1 MKNAIT
7 TIAVA
12 TTLAFGQAAF
22 AQDSQQEWQ
31 AAWGEAD
38 QIGAANRMSA
48 ESIREAAKLV
58 TAGTMYSRGSIV
70 DKDAPACPPRSLR
83 LTVLQPN
90 QMGTSGLGDN
100 AVS

>member
-31 AAWGEAD
+31 APWG
-38 QIGAANRMSA
+38 RMTRSV
-48 ESIREAAKLV
+48 L
-58 TAGTMYSRGSIV
+58 
-70 DKDAPACPPRSLR
+70 PPHVR
-83 LTVLQPN
+83 
-90 QMGTSGLGDN
+90 
-100 AVS
+100 